1 MTERAQKAMA
11 DLESF
16 FQQFRF
22 GGPQVRQSLL
32 PRLGLLRSE
41 ITSVAGADSY
51 VMQKLGSLEESCRRL
66 ARLRQPKGFSDSDE
80 ISRGLGDVSV
90 IRDWLVRLGAL
101 PDPFPK
107 E

>member
-1 MTERAQKAMA
+1 
-11 DLESF
+11 
-16 FQQFRF
+16 
-22 GGPQVRQSLL
+22 
-32 PRLGLLRSE
+32 
-41 ITSVAGADSY
+41 
-51 VMQKLGSLEESCRRL
+51 MQKLGSLEESCRRL